1 MGSYNHCLG
10 YKTTDKSSFD
20 IDWDKV
26 KSETYEPYK
35 TIDSGERKEYES
47 GMFRDLDSSKPR
59 YDLIYQPMLKRW
71 AELMS
76 RGLTKYTE
84 NDWKQANSLEEL
96 RMFKAKAYR
105 HFFDWF
111 NDEGTD
117 EDTAAAIMFNI
128 SAVEYLREKFKVK
141 NGRS

>member
-1 MGSYNHCLG
+1 MEVYDYSCKG
-10 YKTTDKSSFD
+10 YVTTD
-20 IDWDKV
+20 
-26 KSETYEPYK
+26 
-35 TIDSGERKEYES
+35 SGKRKEYES
-47 GMFRDLDSSKPR
+47 GMYRDLDDSKPR

-76 RGLTKYTE
+76 RGLTTKYKE

-111 NDEGTD
+111 NDENLE
-117 EDTAAAIMFNI
+117 EDTAAAILFNVA
-128 SAVEYLREKFKVK
+128 AVEYLREKFQANGDFTTDTGWLK
-141 NGRS
+141 NERS